1 MKETNLKSPRSK
13 DSSIWDCRSQI
24 SRFEARANREGGR
37 LIRFAFNH
45 FTKRAMNIQNTH
57 PSVLLSRRG
66 VASATSSLR
75 AYLSSPLLSLFIYR
89 QLFVSLLKAICFN
102 LRLNEGQIIIIHI
115 NNNYRTIIL
124 IIQIFFLLTMK
135 LKIMMM

>member
-1 MKETNLKSPRSK
+1 
-13 DSSIWDCRSQI
+13 
-24 SRFEARANREGGR
+24 
-37 LIRFAFNH
+37 
-45 FTKRAMNIQNTH
+45 MNIQNTH

-124 IIQIFFLLTMK
+124 ILLSSHNEVEDNDDV
-135 LKIMMM
+135 IMEINCI

>member
-1 MKETNLKSPRSK
+1 MFIDFFIIHDKKKRNYHNEGISSLLDLKIPQYGIAGLKLAGSK
-13 DSSIWDCRSQI
+13 LERQ
-24 SRFEARANREGGR
+24 ANREGGR
-37 LIRFAFNH
+37 LIRFAFNQ

-102 LRLNEGQIIIIHI
+102 LRLNED
-115 NNNYRTIIL
+115 
-124 IIQIFFLLTMK
+124 K
-135 LKIMMM
+135 L